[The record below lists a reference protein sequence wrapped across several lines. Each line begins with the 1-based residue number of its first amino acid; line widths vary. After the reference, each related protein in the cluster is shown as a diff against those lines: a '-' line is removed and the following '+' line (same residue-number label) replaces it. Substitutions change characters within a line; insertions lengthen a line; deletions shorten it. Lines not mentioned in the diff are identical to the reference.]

1 MKFQLKKK
9 KKSKMTATESTNVQI
24 IAGATE
30 GDIQIGQTYTVRRPD
45 GTLHEAT
52 IIQIRETEDKTNE
65 YYVHYSGLNR
75 RLDQWV
81 TVDQILSANT
91 IDDDDNTSGDSKSKC
106 IFVFFLTGF
115 HQLNEMKITKN
126 YFYIYRFE

>member
-1 MKFQLKKK
+1 
-9 KKSKMTATESTNVQI
+9 MTATESTNVQI

-52 IIQIRETEDKTNE
+52 IIQTRETEDKTHE

-91 IDDDDNTSGDSKSKC
+91 IDDDDTTSGDSKSEC
-106 IFVFFLTGF
+106 FDL
-115 HQLNEMKITKN
+115 
-126 YFYIYRFE
+126 RFNKSIGKKK

>member
-1 MKFQLKKK
+1 
-9 KKSKMTATESTNVQI
+9 MTATESTNVQI
-24 IAGATE
+24 AGTTE

-52 IIQIRETEDKTNE
+52 IIQTRETENKTKE

-81 TVDQILSANT
+81 TVDQIQSANT
-91 IDDDDNTSGDSKSKC
+91 IEDEDNTSGDSKSKC
-106 IFVFFLTGF
+106 DFCVCLDLCIIFESE
-115 HQLNEMKITKN
+115 LNE
-126 YFYIYRFE
+126 F